1 METAHQTPD
10 VYVHV
15 RIIIGIVLGLSISRL
30 LTGLARFIQH
40 PSREQIYAVH
50 LAWVFFVL
58 ISVIH
63 FWWFEF
69 YLSGLTRWTFE
80 VYVFVIF
87 YASLYFLLCTL
98 LFPDRMEE
106 YAGFRGYFLS
116 RRRWFFGLLALVF
129 AADLVDSAIKGLEHF
144 RAYGTEYPIRNGVFI
159 ALCLIAAFIED
170 RRFHA
175 AFVAAA
181 LLYQVSWVL
190 RQFETLS

>member
-1 METAHQTPD
+1 MEHSQASPD
-10 VYVHV
+10 VYVHI

-30 LTGLARFIQH
+30 LTGLARFVQH
-40 PSREQIYAVH
+40 PSREQIYPVH

-58 ISVIH
+58 VAVIH

-69 YLSGLTRWTFE
+69 HLSTITHWTFE
-80 VYVFVIF
+80 IYVFVIF

-106 YAGFRGYFLS
+106 YAGFRDYFLS
-116 RRRWFFGLLALVF
+116 RRMWFFGLLALVF
-129 AADLVDSAIKGLEHF
+129 AADVLDTAIKGMEHF
-144 RAYGTEYPIRNGVFI
+144 RSYGIEYPIRSAILI
-159 ALCLIAAFIED
+159 ALSLVAMFVRD

-175 AFVAAA
+175 AFVTGA
-181 LLYQVSWVL
+181 LLYQISWVL